1 MGSRPAPEQALAEA
15 CAAAGLDSQGASI
28 MYARSNAV
36 YRLAAC
42 PVVVRLR
49 YAPGS
54 GEQASRVAASVRVTA
69 WLASMDF
76 PAVRPLD
83 ITQPVTAC
91 GYIVTFWHLLPL
103 PAVGQP
109 APDVSTLGHLLR
121 QLHNLPAPPVSLPT
135 ARPLGSAREDTQSCV
150 WLAAAQRSWLLARF
164 DALEHQYADAT
175 WSLGSGLIH
184 GDAWTDN
191 LIGTGDG
198 VVVADWDAVSRGPR
212 ELDLVPTSIRY
223 RFGQPQSDW
232 QRFCRAHGTDP
243 AGLPGLPVLQAMREL
258 RTIAAYLRAPD
269 YLPARVEATRR
280 ISDLMS
286 GTQDQPWHA
295 LNLAT

>member
-15 CAAAGLDSQGASI
+15 CTAAGLDPQGATI
-28 MYARSNAV
+28 IYARSNTV

-42 PVVVRLR
+42 AVVVRLR
-49 YAPGS
+49 YAPGP

-69 WLASMDF
+69 WLDSLDF

-83 ITQPVTAC
+83 IPQPVTAR
-91 GYIVTFWHLLPL
+91 GYIVTFWHLLPS
-103 PAVGQP
+103 PAAGQP
-109 APDVSTLGHLLR
+109 PPDVSTLAHPLR
-121 QLHNLPAPPVSLPT
+121 QLHNLPAPPAGLPA
-135 ARPLGSAREDTQSCV
+135 ARPLGSAREDTQGCA
-150 WLAAAQRSWLLARF
+150 WLTAAQRSWLLARF
-164 DALEHQYADAT
+164 DELEHQYADAT

-191 LIGTGDG
+191 LIGTRDG
-198 VVVADWDAVSRGPR
+198 AVLADWDAVSHGPR

-223 RFGQPQSDW
+223 RFGQPSSDW
-232 QRFCRAHGTDP
+232 QRFCRAYGTDP

-269 YLPARVEATRR
+269 YVPARAEATRR

-295 LNLAT
+295 LNLAI